1 MPNLH
6 KIEIEAECLRK
17 QNDALLVLIIKP
29 DWGFIATD
37 PRMATKDVVE
47 TLRNEIPNVQS
58 YLERKRAGR

>member
-6 KIEIEAECLRK
+6 KIEIEAERLRK

-47 TLRNEIPNVQS
+47 TLRNEIPNVQA
-58 YLERKRAGR
+58 YLERKRATR

>member
-6 KIEIEAECLRK
+6 KIEIEAERLRK

-47 TLRNEIPNVQS
+47 TLRNEIPNVQV
-58 YLERKRAGR
+58 YLERKRAAR